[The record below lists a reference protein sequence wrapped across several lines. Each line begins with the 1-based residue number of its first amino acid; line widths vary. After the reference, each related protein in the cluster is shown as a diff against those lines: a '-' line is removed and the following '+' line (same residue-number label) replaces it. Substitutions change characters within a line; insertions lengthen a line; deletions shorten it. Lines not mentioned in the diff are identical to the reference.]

1 MNIRRRTNLLLL
13 LFFVLFGII
22 AFRLFSI
29 QILDSEKYQISA
41 RKQYESKIILYPSR
55 GLIFDRN
62 MNLLVSNSFNV
73 SIAADP
79 NMVTKPDEIAQ
90 HLASRLGQP
99 KEFYLEKL
107 STPNTSFVYLE
118 RKIDAQKFRDW
129 TR

>member
-1 MNIRRRTNLLLL
+1 
-13 LFFVLFGII
+13 
-22 AFRLFSI
+22 
-29 QILDSEKYQISA
+29 
-41 RKQYESKIILYPSR
+41 
-55 GLIFDRN
+55 

-118 RKIDAQKFRDW
+118 RKIDAQKIQGLDTLKYDGLIILKEP
-129 TR
+129 TRVIITINWHRKYLG